1 MSLQPAIFSRFWD
14 LAMCECIKN
23 GLSTCYWFEAFIS
36 VHSLRSCSGID
47 KQCGNLLYVLEF
59 DENGACV
66 GASLAFGA
74 QAGGVI
80 IVGHGETFL
89 LRDARRKC
97 MWCFEFVFMRQSA
110 ISVQTRRRYFLL
122 FPVI

>member
-1 MSLQPAIFSRFWD
+1 MY
-14 LAMCECIKN
+14 ECMKN
-23 GLSTCYWFEAFIS
+23 GLSICYWFEAFIS
-36 VHSLRSCSGID
+36 VHSLRSCSGIS
-47 KQCGNLLYVLEF
+47 NV
-59 DENGACV
+59 CV

-74 QAGGVI
+74 QGGGVI

-110 ISVQTRRRYFLL
+110 ISVQTRRRVFPSYASAFNSIMTLFLAQDVA
-122 FPVI
+122 FSQHVPVGSSCIA

>member
-1 MSLQPAIFSRFWD
+1 
-14 LAMCECIKN
+14 MCECMKN

-36 VHSLRSCSGID
+36 VHSLRSCSGIY
-47 KQCGNLLYVLEF
+47 GNLLYVLKL

-80 IVGHGETFL
+80 VVGHGETFL